1 MEVIMEQNIESQIL
15 EQIVRKRV
23 KKIKQFYSHLFIF
36 TIGVIIYILKKYFG
50 LSINFWPIRF
60 INDFF
65 MWCWTFVIVVQGAQL
80 FLSEKI
86 LGKNWEEQ
94 KIKRIL
100 EEEKIEKQNWR

>member
-1 MEVIMEQNIESQIL
+1 
-15 EQIVRKRV
+15 
-23 KKIKQFYSHLFIF
+23 
-36 TIGVIIYILKKYFG
+36 
-50 LSINFWPIRF
+50 
-60 INDFF
+60 

-80 FLSEKI
+80 FLSERI